1 MISANILQLNFH
13 LVLLKLH
20 DFDLQDKVFW
30 PEDKMLQ
37 MRVPAVLVCQH
48 FCSVAVVADNSGC
61 CCWMLI
67 DVEPAL
73 IHFLR
78 RHHFPFLYKN
88 NIVPSMVL
96 TAHEIPLTVFLPSPA
111 YFYSFG
117 YFILGICWACFGR
130 GKIYCFIS
138 GCTFI
143 SSRHRRTWFWALFC
157 CQLYLHRTV
166 VYPTPQCRARPQG
179 GFSARKEWLEG
190 ANDTCSFWRKYW
202 GPGQKSLFVPSSGIM
217 QCLQTRHL
225 KWFAFFFFFLQEM
238 PMRATDFHWIPWINN
253 ASE

>member
-1 MISANILQLNFH
+1 MILTCKIRLSDQKTRCCRWGSQLSWSVSTS
-13 LVLLKLH
+13 VLWLWWLIT
-20 DFDLQDKVFW
+20 QD
-30 PEDKMLQ
+30 
-37 MRVPAVLVCQH
+37 
-48 FCSVAVVADNSGC
+48 VVAG
-61 CCWMLI
+61 
-67 DVEPAL
+67 EPGL

-143 SSRHRRTWFWALFC
+143 SRRYRRTWFWVLVC

-166 VYPTPQCRARPQG
+166 VHPTPQGRARPQG
-179 GFSARKEWLEG
+179 GFAARK
-190 ANDTCSFWRKYW
+190 DS
-202 GPGQKSLFVPSSGIM
+202 V
-217 QCLQTRHL
+217 
-225 KWFAFFFFFLQEM
+225 
-238 PMRATDFHWIPWINN
+238 
-253 ASE
+253 